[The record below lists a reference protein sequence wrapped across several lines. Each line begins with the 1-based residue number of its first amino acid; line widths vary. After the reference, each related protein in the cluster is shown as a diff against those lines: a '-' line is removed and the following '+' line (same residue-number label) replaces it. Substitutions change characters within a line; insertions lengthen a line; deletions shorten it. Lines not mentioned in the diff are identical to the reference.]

1 MLFPLYVANMV
12 INCLT
17 MKARWRE
24 AEKELEM
31 SEIDCDWWI
40 SFHDAMRDLDA
51 LEIAMDSR
59 AHDGQLPASRRARL
73 RREEGGVRL
82 ARRRD

>member
-1 MLFPLYVANMV
+1 MLFPLYVAYLV
-12 INCLT
+12 IDCLA

-31 SEIDCDWWI
+31 SEMDCDWWI

-73 RREEGGVRL
+73 RREEGGVLL